1 MSRTI
6 HVDLFSPSSID
17 AAIRELRDYQKWV
30 ESKAVELRKRVA
42 QLIRDRAEPVFQSA
56 IADYTFLVRRD
67 GKWESD
73 SPVIGGVTVSVENN
87 GDISLVI
94 TSGKDAVFIEF
105 GAGIH
110 YNGSVGSSPHP
121 LGAGLGYTIGS
132 YGENGAKEAWGFYG
146 DDGELHLTRGVPA
159 SMPLYNAMMAVVNE
173 IVDIA
178 REVFST

>member
-6 HVDLFSPSSID
+6 HVDLLSPSSID

-30 ESKAVELRKRVA
+30 ESKAVELRERVA
-42 QLIRDRAEPVFQSA
+42 YFIAKDASAVFNTA
-56 IADYTFLVRRD
+56 TADDLLGEGVVTGSV
-67 GKWESD
+67 E
-73 SPVIGGVTVSVENN
+73 VTVNN
-87 GDISLVI
+87 DGDISLVI
-94 TSGKDAVFIEF
+94 ANGKDAVFMEF
-105 GAGIH
+105 GAGIYH
-110 YNGSVGSSPHP
+110 NGSVGSSPHP

-159 SMPLYNAMMAVVNE
+159 SMPLYNAMTAVVNE